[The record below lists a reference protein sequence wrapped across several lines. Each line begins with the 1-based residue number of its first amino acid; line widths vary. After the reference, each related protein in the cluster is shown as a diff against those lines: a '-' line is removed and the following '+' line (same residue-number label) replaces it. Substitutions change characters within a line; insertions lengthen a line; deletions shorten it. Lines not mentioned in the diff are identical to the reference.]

1 MSRRSWP
8 RSLERLAPGTPEL
21 SEGSELLVRGGWV
34 WLGPTAA
41 AEDDLLE
48 DAAVVCRAGRVAEIG
63 AYADLRVKYPAARE
77 IGTDK
82 ALVLPGLINAHHHG
96 RGIDPVMLGSA
107 DAALEVWL
115 ADRAGE
121 PLVDPYLDT
130 LWAAANLL
138 ARGVTT
144 IVHFVLT
151 PDPRRALEHAEA
163 RLRAWRDAG
172 IRVALGLD
180 VRQQRFLVYEDEER
194 LLAGLPPEVAAEVG
208 RQERGRQPLS
218 GSEYIDLFEELA
230 NRHSGVP
237 NASFFLAPAGPQW
250 VTDET
255 LGLIAQHSRE
265 HGTRVHTHTL
275 ETPFQREAARRL
287 YGGSVVEHLHSHG
300 LLGPRT
306 SLVHG
311 VWLSE
316 SDIGLLAATGTN
328 VIHNPGANLR
338 LSSGVAPVPALLE
351 AGVNVALGTDGFT
364 LSQDDLLTEARL
376 AYQLHRRP
384 GRAATNPTPRSIMH
398 AMTAGAAATTPFGDD
413 IGGLKVDAAADLTL
427 IDLGA
432 ATRPYMAPG
441 VDPLEACLLR
451 ADGAHVMATV
461 VAGEV
466 VAENGKPSRMDM
478 PALAEELRKSVHHR
492 PREFSGA
499 VAAAIREHYQGRWEP
514 SLANT
519 HWPLNSK

>member
-1 MSRRSWP
+1 M
-8 RSLERLAPGTPEL
+8 
-21 SEGSELLVRGGWV
+21 
-34 WLGPTAA
+34 
-41 AEDDLLE
+41 
-48 DAAVVCRAGRVAEIG
+48 
-63 AYADLRVKYPAARE
+63 
-77 IGTDK
+77 
-82 ALVLPGLINAHHHG
+82 
-96 RGIDPVMLGSA
+96 
-107 DAALEVWL
+107 
-115 ADRAGE
+115 
-121 PLVDPYLDT
+121 
-130 LWAAANLL
+130 
-138 ARGVTT
+138 
-144 IVHFVLT
+144 
-151 PDPRRALEHAEA
+151 
-163 RLRAWRDAG
+163 
-172 IRVALGLD
+172 
-180 VRQQRFLVYEDEER
+180 
-194 LLAGLPPEVAAEVG
+194 
-208 RQERGRQPLS
+208 
-218 GSEYIDLFEELA
+218 
-230 NRHSGVP
+230 
-237 NASFFLAPAGPQW
+237 
-250 VTDET
+250 
-255 LGLIAQHSRE
+255 
-265 HGTRVHTHTL
+265 HTHTL